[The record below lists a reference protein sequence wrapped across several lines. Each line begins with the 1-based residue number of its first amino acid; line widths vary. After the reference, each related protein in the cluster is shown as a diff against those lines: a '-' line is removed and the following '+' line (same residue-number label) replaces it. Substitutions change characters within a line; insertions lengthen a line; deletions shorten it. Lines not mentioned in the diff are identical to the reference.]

1 MDNRE
6 MIDLLLS
13 LHPFLGWGENVNLH
27 MIIIIID
34 LKGRK
39 FKAYIGDFGLW
50 PYGLV
55 EATSV

>member
-1 MDNRE
+1 M
-6 MIDLLLS
+6 S

-27 MIIIIID
+27 MIIIIIID

-39 FKAYIGDFGLW
+39 FKAYFGDFGLW

-55 EATSV
+55 EATFV

>member
-1 MDNRE
+1 
-6 MIDLLLS
+6 MIDLFLS

-27 MIIIIID
+27 MIIIIIID

-39 FKAYIGDFGLW
+39 FKAYFGDFGLW